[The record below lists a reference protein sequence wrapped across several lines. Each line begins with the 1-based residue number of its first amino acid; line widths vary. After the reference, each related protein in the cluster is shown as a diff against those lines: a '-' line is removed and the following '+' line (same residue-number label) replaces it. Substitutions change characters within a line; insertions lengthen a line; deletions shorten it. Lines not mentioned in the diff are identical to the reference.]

1 MGEDA
6 RRDDLPA
13 GDLLIPVTSLE
24 QAEAVMRAH
33 EAVILY
39 FTAAGCNVC
48 QAVKPR
54 VIALSQQYR
63 VPMLLAAIDET
74 TAFSAQRLVF
84 TIPTVLILFQGREV
98 ARESRFINFE
108 QLERTLSLL
117 KD

>member
-1 MGEDA
+1 
-6 RRDDLPA
+6 
-13 GDLLIPVTSLE
+13 
-24 QAEAVMRAH
+24 
-33 EAVILY
+33 
-39 FTAAGCNVC
+39 
-48 QAVKPR
+48 
-54 VIALSQQYR
+54 
-63 VPMLLAAIDET
+63 MLLAAIDET